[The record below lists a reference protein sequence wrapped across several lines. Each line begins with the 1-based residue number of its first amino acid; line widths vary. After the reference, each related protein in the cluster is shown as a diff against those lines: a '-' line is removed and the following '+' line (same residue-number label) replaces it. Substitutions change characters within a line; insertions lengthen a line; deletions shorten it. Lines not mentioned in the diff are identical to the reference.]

1 MSAGTISNFYA
12 SLELMWKGMLGLFIV
27 CGALV
32 VVMIIVAKI
41 CKPKEKNSTTTP

>member
-1 MSAGTISNFYA
+1 MSDNIMKNFFA

-41 CKPKEKNSTTTP
+41 CGKPKDPAASAE